1 MSNTVPIVVNTFTSG
16 DQSPPKVVVLDDGRV
31 LYVWTDYASTD
42 GSLSACVNGRI
53 LNPDGTPATDTF
65 AIGTLLIDGYDH
77 YDVDNLDV
85 TTLADGNVVV
95 GYVRSTAEAGYDTP
109 VMSIIDPT
117 FAPTDPNFTVATDVV
132 MVQNDTTTY
141 ETPPVL
147 LPMDDG
153 RFMTLW
159 GNDGIYDNHQAM
171 TLQARIYNPD
181 GTPATDQFQV
191 GDMAYD
197 GADGYD
203 VPNFSMIELTSGLIV
218 VSQVRSSIETGDDE
232 PIFTILNPAV
242 APTDPGFVVA
252 QDVEMQQN
260 DVTVYES
267 PAQMVAL
274 DDGRFM
280 AIWVRDGLG
289 DNQISNTLQ
298 GRIFNPDGTPS
309 TDEFQ
314 VGNLSVEGDDG
325 ADFDSFNITQMPD
338 GTVVVGYAGG
348 YAQTGYHPPL
358 FSLIDPSLSP
368 TYPGFA
374 IATDVQIDADFTG
387 ANGWVAAPVI
397 MPLGGGQNNFVAVWS
412 NEFFGDGELMYR
424 VFSDTGEPV
433 TASTQITT
441 DYTNY
446 VDAHDG
452 FDWDHIDVVALSGTT
467 FQIGWVG
474 TYDGSGTGAFS
485 TTVEVVCFCSGT
497 LLATMKG
504 DCRIEEL
511 MVGDQV
517 LTRDHGFQTVRWIGK
532 RLMFPALLDLN
543 PSLAPVR
550 IAAGSLG
557 PSHPQSDLLVSPQ
570 HRILVRSAIAERM
583 FDQSEVL
590 VAAKHLCGL
599 DGITTDHDLTS
610 FFYWHILFDDHELV
624 LSNGAWTESLYV
636 GAQST
641 RALTVAQLR
650 EILTLFPELAVVD
663 YSQTRMG
670 ARTFINGR
678 RGRRMTDR
686 MIRNGKAP
694 FDPNLGRDTLH

>member
-1 MSNTVPIVVNTFTSG
+1 MNTFTSG

-77 YDVDNLDV
+77 YDDDNLDV

-159 GNDGIYDNHQAM
+159 GNDGIYDNYQSM

-203 VPNFSMIELTSGLIV
+203 VPNFSLIELTSGLIV

-242 APTDPGFVVA
+242 APTDPGFVIA

-280 AIWVRDGLG
+280 PILRGQTDGSPRLSSCPLAAVRT
-289 DNQISNTLQ
+289 TLSRC
-298 GRIFNPDGTPS
+298 G
-309 TDEFQ
+309 
-314 VGNLSVEGDDG
+314 VM
-325 ADFDSFNITQMPD
+325 SF
-338 GTVVVGYAGG
+338 
-348 YAQTGYHPPL
+348 
-358 FSLIDPSLSP
+358 S
-368 TYPGFA
+368 
-374 IATDVQIDADFTG
+374 
-387 ANGWVAAPVI
+387 
-397 MPLGGGQNNFVAVWS
+397 
-412 NEFFGDGELMYR
+412 
-424 VFSDTGEPV
+424 V
-433 TASTQITT
+433 TA
-441 DYTNY
+441 N
-446 VDAHDG
+446 
-452 FDWDHIDVVALSGTT
+452 
-467 FQIGWVG
+467 
-474 TYDGSGTGAFS
+474 
-485 TTVEVVCFCSGT
+485 
-497 LLATMKG
+497 
-504 DCRIEEL
+504 
-511 MVGDQV
+511 
-517 LTRDHGFQTVRWIGK
+517 
-532 RLMFPALLDLN
+532 
-543 PSLAPVR
+543 
-550 IAAGSLG
+550 
-557 PSHPQSDLLVSPQ
+557 
-570 HRILVRSAIAERM
+570 
-583 FDQSEVL
+583 
-590 VAAKHLCGL
+590 
-599 DGITTDHDLTS
+599 
-610 FFYWHILFDDHELV
+610 
-624 LSNGAWTESLYV
+624 
-636 GAQST
+636 
-641 RALTVAQLR
+641 
-650 EILTLFPELAVVD
+650 
-663 YSQTRMG
+663 
-670 ARTFINGR
+670 
-678 RGRRMTDR
+678 
-686 MIRNGKAP
+686 
-694 FDPNLGRDTLH
+694 